1 MFGYLEKLSYIYGK
15 LTFMKKSQLKQII
28 KEEIENSLR
37 EDKNLPYSDEI
48 IKEFIQ
54 GLSNTITTANGLIV
68 DGPNYEMDF
77 GSLLSATGDFIR
89 EFESIP
95 WDN

>member
-1 MFGYLEKLSYIYGK
+1 
-15 LTFMKKSQLKQII
+15 MKKLQLKHII
-28 KEEIENSLR
+28 KEEIQKVLK

-68 DGPNYEMDF
+68 DGPTSEMDF
-77 GSLLSATGDFIR
+77 GSLIDSTRDFIR